1 MSTLT
6 NIVLTVVLNLFSF
19 GTIYQSGNDAST
31 LAYTKVLKKQ
41 DFKLKDLRSDYV
53 ITKEELNQYSLSTN

>member
-6 NIVLTVVLNLFSF
+6 NIVLAVVLNLFTF
-19 GTIYQSGNDAST
+19 GTANQNETVAST
-31 LAYTKVLKKQ
+31 LTHTRVLKKH

-53 ITKEELNQYSLSTN
+53 ITKEELSQYSLITN

>member
-6 NIVLTVVLNLFSF
+6 NIVLAVVLNLFSF
-19 GTIYQSGNDAST
+19 GTIHQNGTVANT
-31 LAYTKVLKKQ
+31 LAITKVIKKQ

-53 ITKEELNQYSLSTN
+53 ITKEELSQYSLTTN

>member
-6 NIVLTVVLNLFSF
+6 NIVLAVVLNLFSF
-19 GTIYQSGNDAST
+19 GTIYQNGTVVST
-31 LAYTKVLKKQ
+31 LAYTSVLKKQ

-53 ITKEELNQYSLSTN
+53 ITKEELNQYSLTTN

>member
-6 NIVLTVVLNLFSF
+6 NIVLAVVLNLFSF
-19 GTIYQSGNDAST
+19 GTIYQNGTVVST
-31 LAYTKVLKKQ
+31 LAYTKVIKKQ

-53 ITKEELNQYSLSTN
+53 ITKEELSQYSLTTN